1 MCTRCLKAN
10 VQCTYSPP
18 GTISTCSN
26 GSVAV
31 VADLIAIDENLHD
44 NGFFNWASPG
54 VMDFNDF
61 LPQETITPNGGTV
74 SNTQPTS
81 ALSNSP
87 NDEPTD
93 SGYICTSKLTE
104 LLLDMGR
111 LWAKMPVKS
120 TLHLAQRN
128 SHEEHVKNLTDK
140 VASKDALETIFA
152 LAQRLMD
159 LYPDAIGAALPQD
172 TGPPPACDIQDCT
185 HSLELPP
192 ALDEIE
198 RHVSGQVEE
207 PRTDMPLANALVSC
221 HARLLD
227 IADCFFLLVTSCVR
241 VTVASPDRRE
251 PEFDGPQMRVGS
263 FVPPKTAAV
272 SMQIALLK
280 HLMVGLSGRLASLG
294 TAVSSHA
301 GDGGGSGME
310 VQILTLQHEL
320 LTKRHASCLGHID
333 TIEDFLMRYD
343 TKSL

>member
-1 MCTRCLKAN
+1 MD
-10 VQCTYSPP
+10 
-18 GTISTCSN
+18 
-26 GSVAV
+26 
-31 VADLIAIDENLHD
+31 DLMAIDESLQD

-54 VMDFNDF
+54 AMDFNA
-61 LPQETITPNGGTV
+61 LLTQEADPSNGEIA
-74 SNTQPTS
+74 SNEQSTS
-81 ALSNSP
+81 ALSNP
-87 NDEPTD
+87 RNDEPND
-93 SGYICTSKLTE
+93 PGHLCTVKLTE
-104 LLLDMGR
+104 LLLDMNR

-128 SHEEHVKNLTDK
+128 SHEEHVKSLTDK

-159 LYPDAIGAALPQD
+159 LYPDAISAALPQD

-185 HSLELPP
+185 HILELPP

-198 RHVSGQVEE
+198 KHVSGRGEA
-207 PRTDMPLANALVSC
+207 PSADMPLANALASC

-294 TAVSSHA
+294 MAVSSHA

>member
-1 MCTRCLKAN
+1 M
-10 VQCTYSPP
+10 
-18 GTISTCSN
+18 
-26 GSVAV
+26 
-31 VADLIAIDENLHD
+31 DENLHD

-54 VMDFNDF
+54 AMDFNDF
-61 LPQETITPNGGTV
+61 LPQETDVPGCGEG
-74 SNTQPTS
+74 SNTQTTS
-81 ALSNSP
+81 ALSISP
-87 NDEPTD
+87 SHVPTD
-93 SGYICTSKLTE
+93 PGYICTSKLTE
-104 LLLDMGR
+104 LLLDMNR

-159 LYPDAIGAALPQD
+159 LYPDAISAALPQD
-172 TGPPPACDIQDCT
+172 PGRPPACDIPDCT
-185 HSLELPP
+185 HSLVLPP
-192 ALDEIE
+192 ALDAIE
-198 RHVSGQVEE
+198 RHVSAQGGAA
-207 PRTDMPLANALVSC
+207 RADLPLANALVSC

-280 HLMVGLSGRLASLG
+280 HLMVGLSGRLVSLG
-294 TAVSSHA
+294 MAVSSHA

>member
-1 MCTRCLKAN
+1 M
-10 VQCTYSPP
+10 
-18 GTISTCSN
+18 
-26 GSVAV
+26 
-31 VADLIAIDENLHD
+31 ADLMAMDENLHD

-54 VMDFNDF
+54 AMDFNDF
-61 LPQETITPNGGTV
+61 LPQETDTPNGCAG
-74 SNTQPTS
+74 SNAQSTS

-93 SGYICTSKLTE
+93 PGYICTIKLTE

-120 TLHLAQRN
+120 TLHLAQEN
-128 SHEEHVKNLTDK
+128 SHDEHVKSLTDK

-159 LYPDAIGAALPQD
+159 LYPDAISNALPPA
-172 TGPPPACDIQDCT
+172 TGPAPACDIQDCT

-192 ALDEIE
+192 ALDDIE
-198 RHVSGQVEE
+198 RQVSRQSEA
-207 PRTDMPLANALVSC
+207 PRTDMPLANALASC

-280 HLMVGLSGRLASLG
+280 HLMVGLSGRLASFG

-301 GDGGGSGME
+301 GGGGGGME
-310 VQILTLQHEL
+310 AQILTLQHQL

>member
-1 MCTRCLKAN
+1 M
-10 VQCTYSPP
+10 
-18 GTISTCSN
+18 
-26 GSVAV
+26 
-31 VADLIAIDENLHD
+31 AIDENLQD
-44 NGFFNWASPG
+44 NGFFNWASTG
-54 VMDFNDF
+54 AMDFNAL
-61 LPQETITPNGGTV
+61 LPQEADPLNGETASNEQSTP
-74 SNTQPTS
+74 
-81 ALSNSP
+81 ALSNSRIDEP
-87 NDEPTD
+87 NDP
-93 SGYICTSKLTE
+93 GHICTSKLTE
-104 LLLDMGR
+104 LLLDMNR

-120 TLHLAQRN
+120 TLHLAQEN

-159 LYPDAIGAALPQD
+159 LYPDAISAALPPD
-172 TGPPPACDIQDCT
+172 TGPHPACDIQDCT
-185 HSLELPP
+185 HSLALRP
-192 ALDEIE
+192 ALDDIE
-198 RHVSGQVEE
+198 KHVTEQGEA
-207 PRTDMPLANALVSC
+207 PRTDMLLANALVSC

-294 TAVSSHA
+294 KAVSSHA

-320 LTKRHASCLGHID
+320 LTRRHASCLGHID